1 MHQDLVE
8 EEQGLRLGHKP
19 ADADHDSQAVI
30 WELDSAVTQIGHR
43 LDEPFVRQPTY
54 FEILL

>member
-1 MHQDLVE
+1 MHQDRVE

-54 FEILL
+54 FLL